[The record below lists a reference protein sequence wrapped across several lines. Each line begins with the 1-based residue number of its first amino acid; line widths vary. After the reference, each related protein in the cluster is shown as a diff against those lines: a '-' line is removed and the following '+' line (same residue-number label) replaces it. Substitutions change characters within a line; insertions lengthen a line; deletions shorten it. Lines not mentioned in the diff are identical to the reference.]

1 VAEMANGFFK
11 GVKSEIKKVI
21 WPTKNQL
28 INNTALVL
36 LLVAALGII
45 ILGFDM
51 LLELLDGNLWN
62 FIQSKIG

>member
-1 VAEMANGFFK
+1 MAKGFFK
-11 GVKSEIKKVI
+11 GVKAEIKKVI

-36 LLVAALGII
+36 VLVAALGVI

-51 LLELLDGNLWN
+51 LLEFLDGNLWN

>member
-1 VAEMANGFFK
+1 MANGFFK